1 MRVFSSCNVALAVCL
16 ALGPAGASAA
26 GVGPTP
32 YDRCFEAAGSLYQIS
47 PLLLK
52 AIARQESSMR
62 PRAIGKNPNP
72 QYASE
77 YGIGIMQISSWHLDD
92 LAKVGITEQ
101 ILLDRPCTNITVGA
115 WMLSKRVRRYG
126 MSWKAVGAYN
136 ATTEW
141 KQVQYAEK
149 IQRHLYREL
158 KAAGINPA
166 AQPEGSK

>member
-1 MRVFSSCNVALAVCL
+1 MAGRLALCL
-16 ALGPAGASAA
+16 AAAMCLGAAGQAGAAA
-26 GVGPTP
+26 GPTP
-32 YDRCFEAAGSLYQIS
+32 YDRCFEAAGAAYQIS

-62 PRAIGKNPNP
+62 PQAIGRNPDP
-72 QYASE
+72 KYAKE

-92 LAKVGITEQ
+92 LAKLGITEQ

-126 MSWKAVGAYN
+126 MSWKAVGSYN

-141 KQVQYAEK
+141 KQVRYAEK

-158 KAAGINPA
+158 KAAGVEPVTGA
-166 AQPEGSK
+166 K

>member
-1 MRVFSSCNVALAVCL
+1 MGGSRLLVMAVSL
-16 ALGPAGASAA
+16 WLSTAGPAAA
-26 GVGPTP
+26 GAGPTP
-32 YDRCFEAAGSLYQIS
+32 YDRCFEAAGAAYQIS

-62 PRAIGKNPNP
+62 PQAIGRNPDP
-72 QYASE
+72 KYAKE

-92 LAKVGITEQ
+92 LAKLGITEQ

-126 MSWKAVGAYN
+126 MSWKAVGSYN

-141 KQVQYAEK
+141 KQVRYAEK

-158 KAAGINPA
+158 KAAGVDPVTGA
-166 AQPEGSK
+166 K